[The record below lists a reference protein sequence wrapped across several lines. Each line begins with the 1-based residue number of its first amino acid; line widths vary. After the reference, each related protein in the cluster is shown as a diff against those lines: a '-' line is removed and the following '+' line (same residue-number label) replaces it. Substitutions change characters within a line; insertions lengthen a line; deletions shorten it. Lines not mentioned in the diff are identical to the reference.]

1 MLKCFQIIRSFHH
14 GKPPSFLLWHI
25 SPLSIRCFHS
35 LFIQG
40 ERGSMSW
47 HGKSHLSLNS
57 QRPSITVWTERCD
70 PNWSLSGDLTS
81 SLPASFPPSRSP
93 SLHLLP
99 PFNTSQPSTSRVYI
113 WNLSLWKVHRL
124 TSGVLHKHRRA
135 FKGHRKGIMT
145 NSAHLVIVCSQ

>member
-1 MLKCFQIIRSFHH
+1 MLCWNVFRLYAASITESPRHSSCGISLLLAYAVST
-14 GKPPSFLLWHI
+14 PS
-25 SPLSIRCFHS
+25 SSR
-35 LFIQG
+35 

-70 PNWSLSGDLTS
+70 PNWSLSGEFNV
-81 SLPASFPPSRSP
+81 LPPCLPPSRSP
-93 SLHLLP
+93 SLHLLR